1 MSASPWKEERIM
13 DRQRSLVPE
22 LGNLAWSPVVG
33 VDGIEIF
40 DRFNGVPTLGLVR
53 VGDQSHLFWRAAFHT
68 LPISVWLYLP
78 VTDEER
84 ARLDETTDD
93 AGLLDGLMFNAPFA
107 RYAAVSVAEDNR
119 IVFEREWSLP
129 VGHGPEA
136 TLVDVIDFA
145 RESLA
150 IALVQDPMPASR
162 LLVVQQASRLVQEL
176 VTS

>member
-1 MSASPWKEERIM
+1 MVY
-13 DRQRSLVPE
+13 RSLVPE
-22 LGNLAWSPVVG
+22 LGHLAWSPVAG

-84 ARLDETTDD
+84 VRLQEADD
-93 AGLLDGLMFNAPFA
+93 VDLLDGLIFNAPCA
-107 RYAAVSVAEDNR
+107 RYAAVSVADGNR

-129 VGHGPEA
+129 VHRGPEA

-145 RESLA
+145 RDSLA
-150 IALVQDPMPASR
+150 IAVEQDPMPASR

-176 VTS
+176 VTY